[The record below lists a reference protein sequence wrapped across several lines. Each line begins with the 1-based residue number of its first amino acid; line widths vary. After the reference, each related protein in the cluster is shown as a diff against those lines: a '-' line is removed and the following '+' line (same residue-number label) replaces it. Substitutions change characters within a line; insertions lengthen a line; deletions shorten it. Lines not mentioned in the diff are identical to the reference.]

1 MHSCSV
7 ALFCFVAA
15 GFFSTMS
22 YPQQQQEEEE
32 EEEEQLKRLVEALS
46 QPKNTHRLVN
56 LRVHFFLY
64 FKKNI

>member
-32 EEEEQLKRLVEALS
+32 EQLKRLVEALS
-46 QPKNTHRLVN
+46 QPKNEKEMLQ
-56 LRVHFFLY
+56 
-64 FKKNI
+64 